1 MKASL
6 VLGFR
11 GPSKFQYF
19 ELKNHN
25 DPLQA
30 EEALHA
36 LGPSEA
42 WTKAIVL
49 LWGDFSCDAPTAGPP
64 LPPYCNPGGLS
75 NGGGGHVQGGQAGGL
90 HGGVGKV
97 TNLASQRHGTSKGV

>member
-1 MKASL
+1 M
-6 VLGFR
+6 
-11 GPSKFQYF
+11 
-19 ELKNHN
+19 KNHN

-36 LGPSEA
+36 PDLSEA
-42 WTKAIVL
+42 WTKVL
-49 LWGDFSCDAPTAGPP
+49 CFGGDFSCDAP
-64 LPPYCNPGGLS
+64 LPAYCNPGGLS
-75 NGGGGHVQGGQAGGL
+75 NGGGGHVQGDQAGGL

>member
-1 MKASL
+1 MNASL

-19 ELKNHN
+19 ELENHN

-36 LGPSEA
+36 PGLSEA
-42 WTKAIVL
+42 GTKAIVL
-49 LWGDFSCDAPTAGPP
+49 LWGR
-64 LPPYCNPGGLS
+64 LM
-75 NGGGGHVQGGQAGGL
+75 
-90 HGGVGKV
+90 
-97 TNLASQRHGTSKGV
+97 

>member
-19 ELKNHN
+19 ELENHN
-25 DPLQA
+25 EPLQA

-36 LGPSEA
+36 PGLSEA
-42 WTKAIVL
+42 GTKAIVE
-49 LWGDFSCDAPTAGPP
+49 LWGR
-64 LPPYCNPGGLS
+64 LLM
-75 NGGGGHVQGGQAGGL
+75 
-90 HGGVGKV
+90 
-97 TNLASQRHGTSKGV
+97 